1 MNKYEK
7 GDYGYIN
14 AYKKGKLVIS
24 LILAAMISFIVI
36 TVIIMYGSTNKV
48 AIVFAILLSMP
59 FAKFLIAY
67 IICAK
72 FNPLNKEQYEYIEEN
87 TKTSNSKIL
96 YDVTISQY
104 EGVEFYHSLCVKN
117 GIVCALVLDKNI
129 NKNRDDYEKWIS
141 ACVTD
146 DKYEYKIHVFGDI
159 DAYLKKV
166 NSISAPND
174 NTRIVDKHMTERI
187 LDTGV

>member
-72 FNPLNKEQYEYIEEN
+72 FNPLNKEEYEYIDEN

-104 EGVEFYHSLCVKN
+104 EGVKFYHSLCVKN

-174 NTRIVDKHMTERI
+174 NARIVDKHMTERI

>member
-14 AYKKGKLVIS
+14 AYKKNKLIFA
-24 LILAAMISFIVI
+24 LILAIMIAFIVL
-36 TVIIMYGSTNKV
+36 TVIVMYGHTSKV
-48 AIVFAILLSMP
+48 VIVFAILLSMP

-72 FNPLNKEQYEYIEEN
+72 FNSLSKSDYEKIVEE
-87 TKTSNSKIL
+87 TKDTGTKIL
-96 YDVTISQY
+96 YDITISQY
-104 EGVEFYHSLCVKN
+104 EGVKFYHSMCVKN
-117 GIVCALVLDKNI
+117 GKICALVLDKSI
-129 NKNRDDYEKWIS
+129 GKTRGEYEKWIKR
-141 ACVTD
+141 CVED

-159 DAYLKKV
+159 NAYLKKV
-166 NSISAPND
+166 NSISTPND
-174 NTRIVDKHMTERI
+174 NTKLVDKHMTERI